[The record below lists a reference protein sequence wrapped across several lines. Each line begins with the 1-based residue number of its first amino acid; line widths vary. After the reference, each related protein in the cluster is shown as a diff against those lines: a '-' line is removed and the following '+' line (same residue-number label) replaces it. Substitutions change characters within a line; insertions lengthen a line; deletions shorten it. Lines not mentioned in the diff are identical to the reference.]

1 MLGVNLLFKKFLMPC
16 GLCAAVPVMKPVNP
30 QKEQTT
36 PCSNET
42 QPKKLIKPSDL
53 PIYSV
58 DDGQSKQMPCI
69 EEQPSIVEENI
80 RKARQS
86 VQGLKVVYDD
96 VSHNVSLAV
105 ENFNFVIDYLQDK
118 SNFLPRVGAVGIG
131 GLSGLVL
138 GLRGGFFKRL
148 LYTSVGAGFVGS
160 ICFPQETKETFNTVE
175 HYGNIGYNFICG
187 VKPGDNKTEIS
198 LNDFPLLKTIVES
211 DFYQKV
217 SQLFEKIPSNTTTE
231 KMEEKSP
238 ENKSK

>member
-1 MLGVNLLFKKFLMPC
+1 MQRTMLFKKFLMPC

-69 EEQPSIVEENI
+69 EEQPSIVEENV
-80 RKARQS
+80 RKVRQS
-86 VQGLKVVYDD
+86 VQGLKVVYDKISD
-96 VSHNVSLAV
+96 SVSSSV
-105 ENFNFVIDYLQDK
+105 ENFNFLIDYLQDK
-118 SNFLPRVGAVGIG
+118 SNFLPQVGAVGIG
-131 GLSGLVL
+131 GATGFLV
-138 GLRGGFFKRL
+138 GIRGGFFKRL
-148 LYTSVGAGFVGS
+148 LCTSVGAGIVGS
-160 ICFPQETKETFNTVE
+160 ICFPQETKEAFNTVE
-175 HYGNIGYNFICG
+175 HYGNIGYNFIYG
-187 VKPGDNKTEIS
+187 VKPGDNKMEIS
-198 LNDFPLLKTIVES
+198 LNDFPLLKTLVES
-211 DFYQKV
+211 NFYQKM
-217 SQLFEKIPSNTTTE
+217 SQLFEKNSSNTTTE